1 MTINIE
7 DHDGIKLLQMAGELT
22 GDENTTLVDLVTDL
36 LTNRNARIALDLSQV
51 QYMNSAG
58 LSDLVRVVAQANIQE
73 ARVVLANPS
82 AYIAGVLEMTKL
94 DSFFEVHPTTAD
106 AIKMLGEKTP
116 PPAN

>member
-58 LSDLVRVVAQANIQE
+58 LS
-73 ARVVLANPS
+73 PS
-82 AYIAGVLEMTKL
+82 
-94 DSFFEVHPTTAD
+94 
-106 AIKMLGEKTP
+106 
-116 PPAN
+116 